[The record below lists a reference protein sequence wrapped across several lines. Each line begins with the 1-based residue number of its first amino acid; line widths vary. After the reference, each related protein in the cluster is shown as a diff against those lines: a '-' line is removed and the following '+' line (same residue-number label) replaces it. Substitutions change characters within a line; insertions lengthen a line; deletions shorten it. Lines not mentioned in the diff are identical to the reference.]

1 MLIFGVIIFVTVFV
15 FVVVKELMSYGKPYS
30 KSLNTESAVEEK
42 VVPKKQKKAEPQ
54 KAKPATKK
62 TKKSKFEYKTYRVPG
77 GYGYLLGGVGGGGA
91 GNYSKQDD
99 DFVLY
104 LIVFCEKTWKFQ
116 KEFVSLRR
124 ERKRFPP
131 AEMKE

>member
-1 MLIFGVIIFVTVFV
+1 MVIFGVIIFVTVFV

-30 KSLNTESAVEEK
+30 KSLNTQSAVEEK

-54 KAKPATKK
+54 KAKPAKKK

-99 DFVLY
+99 EFDEAEYRAYREELAAYDDFVA
-104 LIVFCEKTWKFQ
+104 
-116 KEFVSLRR
+116 SLD
-124 ERKRFPP
+124 
-131 AEMKE
+131 MDD

>member
-1 MLIFGVIIFVTVFV
+1 MLVFGIILVAVVV
-15 FVVVKELMSYGKPYS
+15 FVVFKGLMGKGKPYS
-30 KSLNTESAVEEK
+30 TSLNTDSAVEEK
-42 VVPKKQKKAEPQ
+42 LVPKDKKKAEPQ

-99 DFVLY
+99 EFDEAEYRAYREELAAYDDFVA
-104 LIVFCEKTWKFQ
+104 
-116 KEFVSLRR
+116 SLD
-124 ERKRFPP
+124 
-131 AEMKE
+131 MDD

>member
-1 MLIFGVIIFVTVFV
+1 MVATFVITFVTVFV
-15 FVVVKELMSYGKPYS
+15 FVVVKELMGYGKPYS
-30 KSLNTESAVEEK
+30 KSLNTQSAVEEK

-54 KAKPATKK
+54 KAKPAAKK

-99 DFVLY
+99 EFDEAEYRAYREELAAYDDFVA
-104 LIVFCEKTWKFQ
+104 
-116 KEFVSLRR
+116 SLD
-124 ERKRFPP
+124 
-131 AEMKE
+131 MDD

>member
-1 MLIFGVIIFVTVFV
+1 MVVFGIIFVAVVV
-15 FVVVKELMSYGKPYS
+15 FVVFKGLISEAKPY
-30 KSLNTESAVEEK
+30 KKTLNTETVQEEK
-42 VVPKKQKKAEPQ
+42 VVPKDKKKAEPQ

-99 DFVLY
+99 EFDEAEYRAYREELAAYDDFVA
-104 LIVFCEKTWKFQ
+104 
-116 KEFVSLRR
+116 SLD
-124 ERKRFPP
+124 
-131 AEMKE
+131 MDD

>member
-1 MLIFGVIIFVTVFV
+1 MAILVIIFVTVFV
-15 FVVVKELMSYGKPYS
+15 FVVVKGLISEAKPI
-30 KSLNTESAVEEK
+30 KKTLNTETAEEEK
-42 VVPKKQKKAEPQ
+42 LVPKDKKKAEPQ

-99 DFVLY
+99 EFDEAEYRAYREELAAYDDFVA
-104 LIVFCEKTWKFQ
+104 
-116 KEFVSLRR
+116 SLD
-124 ERKRFPP
+124 
-131 AEMKE
+131 MDD

>member
-1 MLIFGVIIFVTVFV
+1 MVIFAFIFVTVFV
-15 FVVVKELMSYGKPYS
+15 FVVFKVLISEAKPY
-30 KSLNTESAVEEK
+30 KKPLNTENAVEEK
-42 VVPKKQKKAEPQ
+42 KVLDNKKKAEPQ

-99 DFVLY
+99 EFDEAEYRAYREELAAYDDFVA
-104 LIVFCEKTWKFQ
+104 
-116 KEFVSLRR
+116 SLD
-124 ERKRFPP
+124 
-131 AEMKE
+131 MDD